1 MGIPNPWPGWIG
13 NSSPVVRLDW
23 EFQWPGWIGNS
34 NGEDGLGIPMA
45 RQDWELLLPSFPIPM
60 EKIPGLGGEVDSE
73 GLSQHVLRFS
83 SLDFTLHIN
92 PKKILGYQSQNFS
105 CLQLGGISDHPKSI
119 PKQINPLGFH
129 PKSLGPDA
137 PRRRFHVESTGN
149 LGSQLCPGN
158 PPRNVAQQ

>member
-1 MGIPNPWPGWIG
+1 M
-13 NSSPVVRLDW
+13 VRMDW
-23 EFQWPGWIGNS
+23 EFQWPGRIGNS
-34 NGEDGLGIPMA
+34 S
-45 RQDWELLLPSFPIPM
+45 QLLLPSFPIPM
-60 EKIPGLGGEVDSE
+60 EKNPGLGGEVDSE

-83 SLDFTLHIN
+83 SLDFT
-92 PKKILGYQSQNFS
+92 PDILGYQSQIFT